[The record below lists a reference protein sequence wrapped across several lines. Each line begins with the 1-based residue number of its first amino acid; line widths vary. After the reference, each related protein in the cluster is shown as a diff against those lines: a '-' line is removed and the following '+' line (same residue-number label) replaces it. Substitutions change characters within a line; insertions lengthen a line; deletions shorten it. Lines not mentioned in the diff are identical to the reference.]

1 MKLSKTE
8 VEFATS
14 VVRKLLL
21 SNISHLARDNPLFE
35 RIAHADLETLI
46 VLGEGILTEQ
56 GWDRE
61 PPAPELPS
69 DIIEKTR
76 QRYFEA
82 YRRLTNENIPER

>member
-8 VEFATS
+8 VAFATS

-46 VLGEGILTEQ
+46 VLGEGILAEQ
-56 GWDRE
+56 GWDV
-61 PPAPELPS
+61 S
-69 DIIEKTR
+69 
-76 QRYFEA
+76 
-82 YRRLTNENIPER
+82 ENPCTYKVGNTWKGPKSFV

>member
-8 VEFATS
+8 VAFATS

-56 GWDRE
+56 GWDV
-61 PPAPELPS
+61 S
-69 DIIEKTR
+69 
-76 QRYFEA
+76 
-82 YRRLTNENIPER
+82 ENPCTYKVGNTWKGPKRFV

>member
-46 VLGEGILTEQ
+46 VLGEGILAEQ
-56 GWDRE
+56 GWDV
-61 PPAPELPS
+61 S
-69 DIIEKTR
+69 
-76 QRYFEA
+76 
-82 YRRLTNENIPER
+82 ENPCTYKVGNTWKGPKRFV

>member
-46 VLGEGILTEQ
+46 VLGEGILAEQ
-56 GWDRE
+56 GWDV
-61 PPAPELPS
+61 S
-69 DIIEKTR
+69 
-76 QRYFEA
+76 
-82 YRRLTNENIPER
+82 ENPCTYKVGNTWKGPKKFV

>member
-8 VEFATS
+8 VAFATS

-46 VLGEGILTEQ
+46 VLGNSILTEQ
-56 GWDRE
+56 GWDV
-61 PPAPELPS
+61 S
-69 DIIEKTR
+69 
-76 QRYFEA
+76 
-82 YRRLTNENIPER
+82 ENPCTYKVGNTWKGPKRFV